1 MKRFFIRLDKM
12 LHLLLFTI
20 LAVMSATVAFNVFGR
35 FILGKSFS
43 WCEEVAKI
51 LLVYLT
57 FFGAAYAMKDNSH
70 YAFEFLAQ
78 KATPR
83 MLKVILFIRWMV
95 ILLMSALFFYSSA
108 EVTIRMRGWI
118 MPATNINRALVYGAA
133 PLSTLLLILYA
144 LRNFISHMKNPK
156 LSHHRDS
163 EIQN

>member
-1 MKRFFIRLDKM
+1 MKKFFIRLDKT

-20 LAVMSATVAFNVFGR
+20 LAVMSATVAFNVFSR
-35 FILGKSFS
+35 FIIGKSFS

-70 YAFEFLAQ
+70 YAFEFLVQ
-78 KATPR
+78 KAPPK
-83 MLKVILFIRWMV
+83 MLKMILFIRWMV
-95 ILLMSALFFYSSA
+95 ILLMSAFFFYSSV

-118 MPATNINRALVYGAA
+118 MPATSINRALVYGAA

-144 LRNFISHMKNPK
+144 SRNFIFNMKNPK
-156 LSHHRDS
+156 LPHHSDS
-163 EIQN
+163 EMQN